1 MTPCNR
7 IVGPIFSLVLAIA
20 LSLSLCPKVLAQN
33 QTAGPGIPATPSAA
47 TTSQPALPPVP
58 GLRLLPGR
66 EAQVSTLGSAD
77 PKATHQLEVELTGW
91 GAGIRRIQLADYANA
106 VLGKE
111 RYEVQSPLKAI
122 GASGEQLLVYPYAAR
137 AVTVN
142 GERFDLQTV
151 RWQLTE
157 PGCYEVTFIDAANK
171 PVLRITRKYSLDAG
185 DLKYELLCQQRL
197 TNLGTLPLRLVWE
210 QNAQGDTPSEAGA
223 PSDMRSIVH
232 GYYDLAYN
240 PTRQFVYT
248 NKTFQTRHEFI
259 DHLQPGSPVEPM
271 WPSNKLTVPSELV
284 FLAQLNR
291 YFAVVTHRP
300 INTTSGNQPQ
310 QLDALF
316 VATGI
321 EAIGIKPPSGPDTRV
336 AVMTLTS
343 RPIDLSPGSAVD
355 LDLALYA
362 GPRKSE
368 VFSQPAY
375 DALGFS
381 NLIKYE
387 LGCTWFTFQPI
398 ARGLL
403 AFLKFIHH
411 WLNDWAVA
419 IIILVLCVRLILH
432 PITKKSQISMMR
444 MSKQMASIQP
454 EMEKL
459 KEKYKDD
466 QTKLNGE
473 IMRLYREKGV
483 NPAGFLGCLPMFLQM
498 PIWVALYAMLYF
510 AIELRHQPAFYGI
523 FQSIS
528 GGKWFF
534 LADLSSPDHFIRFSD
549 HPVMVNIPLLS
560 SFDFSALNILP
571 LMMAVVF
578 YAQQKLTQPAPTND
592 QQKQQQQIM
601 LISTMLFPVF
611 LYNSPSGLTLYIMSS
626 TLGGIIDSWIV
637 RRHIKREEAAGTLL
651 QTKPAKPVKPG
662 SFMDRLSKMVE
673 AKQREMMNNPR
684 DDKRKER

>member
-1 MTPCNR
+1 
-7 IVGPIFSLVLAIA
+7 
-20 LSLSLCPKVLAQN
+20 
-33 QTAGPGIPATPSAA
+33 
-47 TTSQPALPPVP
+47 
-58 GLRLLPGR
+58 
-66 EAQVSTLGSAD
+66 
-77 PKATHQLEVELTGW
+77 
-91 GAGIRRIQLADYANA
+91 
-106 VLGKE
+106 
-111 RYEVQSPLKAI
+111 
-122 GASGEQLLVYPYAAR
+122 
-137 AVTVN
+137 
-142 GERFDLQTV
+142 
-151 RWQLTE
+151 
-157 PGCYEVTFIDAANK
+157 
-171 PVLRITRKYSLDAG
+171 VLRITRRYSLDSG
-185 DLKYELLCQQRL
+185 SSKDPLKYELLCQQRL
-197 TNLGTLPLRLVWE
+197 TNLGSLPLRLVWE

-240 PTRQFVYT
+240 PSRQYVYT

-259 DHLQPGSPVEPM
+259 DHLQPGSPAEPM
-271 WPSNKLTVPSELV
+271 WPSSKLTVPSELV

-300 INTTSGNQPQ
+300 INATTGVQPR

-316 VATGI
+316 VSTGI
-321 EAIGIKPPSGPDTRV
+321 EAIGVKPPSGADTRA

-343 RPIDLSPGSAVD
+343 RPIDLTPGSAVD
-355 LDLALYA
+355 LDLSLYA
-362 GPRKSE
+362 GPRKRE
-368 VFSQPAY
+368 EFSKNAY
-375 DALGFS
+375 EALGFS

-403 AFLKFIHH
+403 AFLKFIHY
-411 WLNDWAVA
+411 WLHDWAVA

-432 PITKKSQISMMR
+432 PITKRSQISMMR

-510 AIELRHQPAFYGI
+510 AIELRHQPAFYGV
-523 FQSIS
+523 FQAIS

-549 HPVMVNIPLLS
+549 HPIMVSIPLLS
-560 SFDFSALNILP
+560 SFDFSAINILP

-684 DDKRKER
+684 DDKRK